1 MSTTVTDQMTDQV
14 AKLGRVHMIGIGGA
28 GMSVVARLLA
38 GHGVSVQGSD
48 AAESE
53 TLEAL
58 RAEGIQVWV
67 GHDPAHLTGVDSV
80 VISSAVHEDN
90 PELSAARARR
100 LNVLHRSQA
109 LAALMEGSRGVAVAG
124 AHGKTTTSAM
134 IATILRE
141 AGWDPSYAIGSTVR
155 TANGSTPGGHLGTSD
170 VLVAEA
176 DESDGSFLNYTP
188 TIAVVTNVEADH
200 LDHYGTPEA
209 FNGAFIRFARR
220 LVPEGWLIA
229 CADDEGS
236 LSVGATICA
245 TGGHVITY
253 GTNDTARVRVTDI
266 STTPEGTT
274 AVLRGDILGTN
285 EQVADGAGVSG
296 NVPGIPMR
304 LSVPGKHNVLNATAA
319 VIASVKLGVSPEQAV
334 AGVEAFVGTGR
345 RFEEKGVADGVRVI
359 DDYAHHPTEIRA
371 IVTAAREIADGGR
384 VLVLF
389 QPHLYSRTR
398 IFADRFAA
406 ELSAADEVVVT
417 GIYGAREEPDPSVTP
432 NTIVDLMTGHGAAY
446 AVQDRLDAAHV
457 IADLARPGDVV
468 LTVGAGDVTQ
478 LGPAVLARLAGR
490 VAGLVAG
497 GSATGAPASGLGED

>member
-1 MSTTVTDQMTDQV
+1 MSSTATDHH
-14 AKLGRVHMIGIGGA
+14 AAGELARLGRVHMIGIGGA

-38 GHGVSVQGSD
+38 ARGVSVQGSD
-48 AAESE
+48 AVGSDS
-53 TLEAL
+53 LEGL
-58 RAEGIQVWV
+58 RAAGVTVWV
-67 GHDPAHLTGVDSV
+67 GHDAAHLAGVDSV
-80 VISSAVHEDN
+80 VISSAVREEN
-90 PELSAARARR
+90 PELAAARARR

-109 LAALMEGSRGVAVAG
+109 LAALMEGMRGVAVAG

-134 IATILRE
+134 VATVLRE
-141 AGWDPSYAIGSTVR
+141 AGLDPSYAIGSTVR
-155 TANGSTPGGHLGTSD
+155 TTTGSTPGGHLGTSD

-188 TIAVVTNVEADH
+188 TVAIVTNVEADH

-209 FNGAFIRFARR
+209 FSGAFIRFARR
-220 LVPEGWLIA
+220 LVPDGWLIA

-253 GTNDTARVRVTDI
+253 GTSDTARVRVTDI
-266 STTPEGTT
+266 TTTPEGTT

-296 NVPGIPMR
+296 TVPGIPMR

-319 VIASVKLGVSPEQAV
+319 VIASVLLGVPVRQAV
-334 AGVEAFVGTGR
+334 AGVEAFIGTGR
-345 RFEEKGVADGVRVI
+345 RFEEKGIADGVRVI
-359 DDYAHHPTEIRA
+359 DDYGHHPTEIRVT
-371 IVTAAREIADGGR
+371 VTAAREIADGGR

-398 IFADRFAA
+398 IFAERFAE

-417 GIYGAREEPDPSVTP
+417 GIYGSREAPDPSVTP
-432 NTIVDLMTGHGAAY
+432 NTIVDLMTDHGGAY
-446 AVQDRLDAAHV
+446 AVPDRLDAAHA

-478 LGPAVLARLAGR
+478 LGPAVLARIAGR
-490 VAGLVAG
+490 VS
-497 GSATGAPASGLGED
+497 SATGMPGPGED

>member
-1 MSTTVTDQMTDQV
+1 M
-14 AKLGRVHMIGIGGA
+14 
-28 GMSVVARLLA
+28 
-38 GHGVSVQGSD
+38 
-48 AAESE
+48 
-53 TLEAL
+53 
-58 RAEGIQVWV
+58 
-67 GHDPAHLTGVDSV
+67 
-80 VISSAVHEDN
+80 
-90 PELSAARARR
+90 
-100 LNVLHRSQA
+100 
-109 LAALMEGSRGVAVAG
+109 
-124 AHGKTTTSAM
+124 
-134 IATILRE
+134 
-141 AGWDPSYAIGSTVR
+141 
-155 TANGSTPGGHLGTSD
+155 
-170 VLVAEA
+170 LVAEA

-200 LDHYGTPEA
+200 LDHYGTAEA

-220 LVPEGWLIA
+220 LVPEGWLVA

-274 AVLRGDILGTN
+274 AVLRGDVLGTN

-319 VIASVKLGVSPEQAV
+319 VIASVLLGVPAEQAV
-334 AGVEAFVGTGR
+334 AGVEAFIGTGR
-345 RFEEKGVADGVRVI
+345 RFEEKGEADGVLVV
-359 DDYAHHPTEIRA
+359 DDYAHHPTEIKA
-371 IVTAAREIADGGR
+371 VLTAAREIADGGR

-389 QPHLYSRTR
+389 QPHLYSRTKT
-398 IFADRFAA
+398 FADRFAA

-417 GIYGAREEPDPSVTP
+417 DIYGAREELDPTVTP
-432 NTIVDLMTGHGAAY
+432 NTIVDLMADHGAAY
-446 AVQDRLDAAHV
+446 AVPDRLDAAHV

-478 LGPAVLARLAGR
+478 LGPAVLARLAAR
-490 VAGLVAG
+490 VA
-497 GSATGAPASGLGED
+497 TGTPGLGED

>member
-1 MSTTVTDQMTDQV
+1 
-14 AKLGRVHMIGIGGA
+14 
-28 GMSVVARLLA
+28 
-38 GHGVSVQGSD
+38 
-48 AAESE
+48 
-53 TLEAL
+53 
-58 RAEGIQVWV
+58 
-67 GHDPAHLTGVDSV
+67 
-80 VISSAVHEDN
+80 
-90 PELSAARARR
+90 
-100 LNVLHRSQA
+100 
-109 LAALMEGSRGVAVAG
+109 
-124 AHGKTTTSAM
+124 TSAM

-141 AGWDPSYAIGSTVR
+141 VGLDPSYAIGSTVR
-155 TANGSTPGGHLGTSD
+155 TADGATPGGHLGTSD

-188 TIAVVTNVEADH
+188 TVAVITNVEADH

-253 GTNDTARVRVTDI
+253 GTDATARVRVTDN

-274 AVLRGDILGTN
+274 AVLRGDVLGTN

-296 NVPGIPMR
+296 DVPGIPMR
-304 LSVPGKHNVLNATAA
+304 LAVPGRHNVLNATAA
-319 VIASVKLGVSPEQAV
+319 VIAAVKLGVDPREAV
-334 AGVEAFVGTGR
+334 AGVEAFAGTGR
-345 RFEEKGVADGVRVI
+345 RFEEKGVADGVRVV

-371 IVTAAREIADGGR
+371 VLTAAREIADGGR

-398 IFADRFAA
+398 IFAEAFAT
-406 ELSAADEVVVT
+406 ELAAADEVVVT
-417 GIYGAREEPDPSVTP
+417 DVYGAREEPDPAVTP
-432 NTIVDLMTGHGAAY
+432 NTIVDLMSGHGSAY
-446 AVQDRLDAAHV
+446 AVPDRLDAAHA

-478 LGPAVLARLAGR
+478 LGPAV
-490 VAGLVAG
+490 
-497 GSATGAPASGLGED
+497 

>member
-1 MSTTVTDQMTDQV
+1 MSTTVTDQMTGQV
-14 AKLGRVHMIGIGGA
+14 ARLGRVHMIGIGGA

-38 GHGVSVQGSD
+38 GRGVSVQGSD

-58 RAEGIQVWV
+58 RAAGVKVWV

-90 PELSAARARR
+90 PELAAARARR

-141 AGWDPSYAIGSTVR
+141 AGLDPSYAIGSTVR
-155 TANGSTPGGHLGTSD
+155 TATGSTPGGHLGASD

-220 LVPEGWLIA
+220 LVSDGWLIA

-266 STTPEGTT
+266 STTAEGTT

-296 NVPGIPMR
+296 TVPGIPMR

-319 VIASVKLGVSPEQAV
+319 VIVAVKLGVAPEQAV

-345 RFEEKGVADGVRVI
+345 RFEEKGTADGVRVI
-359 DDYAHHPTEIRA
+359 DDYGHHPTEIRA
-371 IVTAAREIADGGR
+371 VLTAAREIADGGR

-389 QPHLYSRTR
+389 QPHLYSRTKT
-398 IFADRFAA
+398 FAESFAK

-417 GIYGAREEPDPSVTP
+417 DIYGAREERDPSITA
-432 NTIVDLMTGHGAAY
+432 NTIVDLMTDHGAAY
-446 AVQDRLDAAHV
+446 AVPDRLDAAHA

-478 LGPAVLARLAGR
+478 LGPAVLARLTGR
-490 VAGLVAG
+490 VAGLDSTVAP
-497 GSATGAPASGLGED
+497 TSGLGED

>member
-38 GHGVSVQGSD
+38 GRGVAVQGSD
-48 AAESE
+48 SAESE

-58 RAEGIQVWV
+58 RAVGVKVWV
-67 GHDPAHLTGVDSV
+67 GHDPAHLTGVNSV

-90 PELSAARARR
+90 PELVAARARR

-109 LAALMEGSRGVAVAG
+109 LAALMEGSRGVAVRAG
-124 AHGKTTTSAM
+124 DG
-134 IATILRE
+134 
-141 AGWDPSYAIGSTVR
+141 
-155 TANGSTPGGHLGTSD
+155 D

-229 CADDEGS
+229 CADDDGS

-266 STTPEGTT
+266 STTAEGTT

-296 NVPGIPMR
+296 TVPGILMR

-319 VIASVKLGVSPEQAV
+319 VIAAVKLGVAPEQAV

-345 RFEEKGVADGVRVI
+345 RFEEKGMADGVRVV
-359 DDYAHHPTEIRA
+359 DDYAHHPTEVRA
-371 IVTAAREIADGGR
+371 VLTAAREIADGGR

-398 IFADRFAA
+398 IFADKFAL

-417 GIYGAREEPDPSVTP
+417 DIYGAREERDPSITA
-432 NTIVDLMTGHGAAY
+432 NTIVDLMVDHGAAY
-446 AVQDRLDAAHV
+446 AVPDRLDAAHA

-478 LGPAVLARLAGR
+478 LGPAVLARLTGR
-490 VAGLVAG
+490 VA
-497 GSATGAPASGLGED
+497 TGTSGLGED